1 MHLRSGR
8 TNARFLNVASLD
20 TCPWPSVHHA
30 CMVAT
35 SFFDPEKFQEYIRNE
50 LVVHMVEHP
59 VSDFERK
66 CNRLVLLATA
76 QSLMNVCCD
85 PVLRVK
91 YKRISEVLLEK
102 METCPSSEFV
112 ASFRKFCL

>member
-8 TNARFLNVASLD
+8 TNTRFLNVVSLD
-20 TCPWPSVHHA
+20 SNPWPSVHHA
-30 CMVAT
+30 RMVAT
-35 SFFDPEKFQEYIRNE
+35 SFYDLPDYIRDE

-59 VSDFERK
+59 VTNFERK

-102 METCPSSEFV
+102 MGECPSSEFV
-112 ASFRKFCL
+112 ASFRKFCV